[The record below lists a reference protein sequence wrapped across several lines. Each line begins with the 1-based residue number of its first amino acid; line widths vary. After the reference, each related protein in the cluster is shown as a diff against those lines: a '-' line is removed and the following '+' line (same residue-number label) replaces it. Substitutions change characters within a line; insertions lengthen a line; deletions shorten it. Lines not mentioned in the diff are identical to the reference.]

1 MSKDG
6 EIVFH
11 GERGEENSGKKKQG
25 QQTKVACCE
34 VNRIGL
40 NSSSEPKFTE
50 FDENEKKGKKGR
62 MKMSINDSSPKL
74 KTTEKCW
81 L

>member
-11 GERGEENSGKKKQG
+11 GEKGEENSGKKKQG

-50 FDENEKKGKKGR
+50 FDETLPTYIVVHQRTSNKQ
-62 MKMSINDSSPKL
+62 DSTKL
-74 KTTEKCW
+74 KYRPVKV
-81 L
+81 